1 LPHPL
6 LYEINTRCWLRG
18 LSERTGRPITL
29 ANVPDTEFARWRQL
43 GFTHVWL
50 MGVWT
55 TGRRSRAIALKSEQ
69 LRALFTE
76 ILPGWRKEDV
86 PGSPYAIG
94 NYEVPPE
101 LGGAAG
107 LKAFRE
113 KLNAHG
119 LKLLLDFVSNH
130 AGLDHPWV
138 AERPELFVQSP
149 GRSPGTFREKTVGG
163 PRWLAHGKDPN
174 FPPWSDTVQLD
185 YRRLET
191 RAAMIEL
198 LRSIAG
204 QCDGI
209 RCDMAMLLLNDV
221 FVRNWERFP
230 APVPGPAS
238 EFWAE
243 AISDVKNIYPDFLF
257 LAEAYWGLEARLQ
270 ALGFDYTYDKC
281 IYDCLVEHRHAE
293 LQRHLLEAAPE
304 YVAKSAHFLENHDE
318 RRVATVLSPARH
330 RAAALLMLGLPGMRF
345 LYEGQLEGWRI
356 QTPVHLARWPG
367 ENPDTEISAMYE
379 NLLTVL
385 KTSAVGHGKWKIL
398 PPKGWP
404 DNPTAQHFFVIQWQ
418 GPRQDFDLVV
428 VNFASHHSQCVVH
441 PVIEGLAAHNWE
453 MRDLLGAEIHQ
464 RQGGVLEKHGLH
476 LDLPGNGARL
486 FQFMAVKTA

>member
-1 LPHPL
+1 MPHSL

-18 LSERTGRPITL
+18 LSEKTGCAITL
-29 ANVPDTEFARWRQL
+29 ANVPDTEFARWRQF

-55 TGRRSRAIALKSEQ
+55 TGPRSRAVALKSEQ
-69 LRALFTE
+69 LRTLFTE
-76 ILPGWRKEDV
+76 ILPDWRKEDV
-86 PGSPYAIG
+86 PGSTYAIG
-94 NYEVPPE
+94 NYEVPPA
-101 LGGAAG
+101 LGGATG

-119 LKLLLDFVSNH
+119 VKLLLDFVSNH
-130 AGLDHPWV
+130 TGLDHPWV
-138 AERPELFVQSP
+138 AERPELFVQSTNKA
-149 GRSPGTFREKTVGG
+149 PGTFREKTVSG

-174 FPPWSDTVQLD
+174 FPAWSDTVQLD
-185 YRRLET
+185 YRRPET

-198 LRSIAG
+198 LQSIAG
-204 QCDGI
+204 QCDGV

-221 FVRNWERFP
+221 FASNWARFP

-243 AISDVKNIYPDFLF
+243 AISTVKKTNPDFLF

-270 ALGFDYTYDKC
+270 ALGFDYTYDKHV
-281 IYDCLVEHRHAE
+281 YDCVLEHRHAK

-304 YVAKSAHFLENHDE
+304 FVAKSAHFLENHDE
-318 RRVATVLSPARH
+318 RRIAAVLSPTRH

-356 QTPVHLARWPG
+356 QTPVHLARWPR
-367 ENPDTEISAMYE
+367 ENANAEISAMYE
-379 NLLTVL
+379 QLFMAL
-385 KTSAVGHGKWKIL
+385 KTSAVGHGKWKFL
-398 PPKGWP
+398 RPNGWP
-404 DNPTAQHFFVIQWQ
+404 DNSTAQHFVVIQWQ
-418 GPRQDFDLVV
+418 GPRQEFDLVV
-428 VNFASHHSQCVVH
+428 VNLASHHSQCVVR
-441 PVIEGLAAHNWE
+441 PAIEGLAAHDWE
-453 MRDLLGAEIHQ
+453 MRDLLGPEIHH
-464 RQGGVLEKHGLH
+464 RQGRVLEKHGLH

-486 FQFMAVKTA
+486 FRFQVAW